1 MKPLVGLLNL
11 LMPVIA
17 LAGSPDLDWR
27 PEDPARW
34 DEKHP
39 TMTHDGQ
46 AAGENSSRWSAE
58 SLGGQLEAQ
67 KELQRSDDA
76 WLQRQARERA
86 LHNPLCAENARN
98 PLDAQQQMKR
108 RGAGRS
114 GYADVCPQPDLR
126 FSFGDR
132 D

>member
-1 MKPLVGLLNL
+1 MKPLFALLNL

-27 PEDPARW
+27 PDDPARW

-39 TMTHDGQ
+39 TLPHDEQTTGDTP
-46 AAGENSSRWSAE
+46 SRWSAE

-76 WLQRQARERA
+76 WLKRQARERA
-86 LHNPLCAENARN
+86 LRNPLCSDNAGN
-98 PLDAQQQMKR
+98 PLDAQQQAKKH
-108 RGAGRS
+108 GASRP
-114 GYADVCPQPDLR
+114 GYADACSQPDLR